1 MVSNG
6 ILDLTYLLSQTGALM
21 IKSEGAGSVII
32 TGVKSG
38 RYLCMDMKGDIFGSV
53 SYLYR

>member
-1 MVSNG
+1 
-6 ILDLTYLLSQTGALM
+6 M

-38 RYLCMDMKGDIFGSV
+38 CYLCMDTKGNIFGSV
-53 SYLYR
+53 SDLC

>member
-1 MVSNG
+1 
-6 ILDLTYLLSQTGALM
+6 M

-38 RYLCMDMKGDIFGSV
+38 RYLCMDTKGNIFGSV
-53 SYLYR
+53 SKLC

>member
-1 MVSNG
+1 VVSNG
-6 ILDLTYLLSQTGALM
+6 ILDLTSLLSQTGALM
-21 IKSEGAGSVII
+21 IKSEGAGCVII

-53 SYLYR
+53 SYLYM